1 MVNPTENH
9 QPADDFPAEMR
20 TDLLKVSFGLEW
32 GRNELSQASNEQ
44 MLLFQQMLSA
54 RIAEMLDGALDELM
68 AALYRLD
75 VDERQ
80 VQTAFGLP
88 SREAIAAEIAR
99 LVIDRQIHR
108 IQTRKARNDQPP
120 EASPPTEL

>member
-1 MVNPTENH
+1 VNPTENH

-80 VQTAFGLP
+80 VQMAFGLP
-88 SREAIAAEIAR
+88 TREAIASEIAR

-108 IQTRKARNDQPP
+108 IQTRKARHDQPP